1 MKKIAVILSGC
12 GVFDGS
18 EIGESMMALLAID
31 LHGASYAVFAP
42 DKAQAVVM
50 NHLTR
55 EPMAERR
62 NVLVEAA
69 RIARGEIAP
78 LSSFRADG
86 FDALILPGGFGAAQN
101 LSDYATAGE
110 NMQVDEEVRQAVLTM
125 HAVGKPIGAMCI
137 APVLLAKL
145 LPGVKLTIGKDPRT
159 AAQITA
165 MGGVHEATEEA
176 QVCADAVNKVY
187 TTPCYM
193 LNGVGLGQI
202 FQSAQALVAAMLA

>member
-31 LHGASYAVFAP
+31 LYGATYSIFAP
-42 DKAQAVVM
+42 DKTQADVM
-50 NHLTR
+50 NHLTG
-55 EPMAERR
+55 EPMHEQR

-78 LSSFRADG
+78 LSSFRAAD
-86 FDALILPGGFGAAQN
+86 FDALLLPGGFGAAKN
-101 LSDYATAGE
+101 LSTYASEGDRMT
-110 NMQVDEEVRQAVLTM
+110 VDPEVSQAVLTM
-125 HAVGKPIGAMCI
+125 HEAGKPIGAMCI
-137 APVLLAKL
+137 APVILARL

-159 AAQITA
+159 AAHITA
-165 MGGVHEATEEA
+165 MGGVHEPVEEA
-176 QVCADAVNKVY
+176 QVSADHAHNVF

-193 LNGVGLGQI
+193 LNGVGLSQI
-202 FQSAQALVAAMLA
+202 FQSAQALVKAMLA

>member
-31 LHGASYAVFAP
+31 LYGASYSIFAP

-50 NHLTR
+50 NHLTG
-55 EPMAERR
+55 EPMAEQR

-78 LSSFRADG
+78 LSSFRADE
-86 FDALILPGGFGAAQN
+86 FDALILPGGFGAAKN
-101 LSDYATAGE
+101 LSTYATDGE
-110 NMQVDEEVRQAVLTM
+110 RMTVDGEVRQAVLAM
-125 HAVGKPIGAMCI
+125 HAAGKPIGAMCI
-137 APVLLAKL
+137 APVILAHL

-159 AAQITA
+159 AAHIAA
-165 MGGVHEATEEA
+165 MGGVHEATDAA
-176 QVCADAVNKVY
+176 QVSADAAHKVY

-193 LNGVGLGQI
+193 LNGVRIGQI
-202 FQSAQALVAAMLA
+202 FQSAQALVKAMLA

>member
-31 LHGASYAVFAP
+31 LCGASYAIFAP

-50 NHLTR
+50 NHLTG
-55 EPMAERR
+55 EPMQEQR

-78 LSSFRADG
+78 LSSFRAAD
-86 FDALILPGGFGAAQN
+86 FDALLLPGGFGAAKN
-101 LSDYATAGE
+101 LSTYASEGE
-110 NMQVDEEVRQAVLTM
+110 RMTVDKEVSQAVLTM
-125 HAVGKPIGAMCI
+125 HEAGKPIGAMCI
-137 APVLLAKL
+137 APVILAHL

-159 AAQITA
+159 AAHITA
-165 MGGVHEATEEA
+165 MGGVHEVTEEA
-176 QVCADAVNKVY
+176 QVSADNAHKVF

-193 LNGVGLGQI
+193 LSGVGLAQI
-202 FQSAQALVAAMLA
+202 FQSAQALVKAMLA

>member
-31 LHGASYAVFAP
+31 LCGASYAIFAP

-50 NHLTR
+50 NHLTG
-55 EPMAERR
+55 EPMAEQR

-78 LSSFRADG
+78 LSAFRAAD
-86 FDALILPGGFGAAQN
+86 FDALLLPGGFGAAKN
-101 LSDYATAGE
+101 LSTYASDGE
-110 NMQVDEEVRQAVLTM
+110 NMHVDSEVAQAVLMM
-125 HAVGKPIGAMCI
+125 HEAGKPIGAMCI
-137 APVLLAKL
+137 APVILAHL

-159 AAQITA
+159 AAHITA
-165 MGGVHEATEEA
+165 MGGVHELTEEA
-176 QVCADAVNKVY
+176 QVSVDNVHKVF

-193 LNGVGLGQI
+193 LSGVGLSQI
-202 FQSAQALVAAMLA
+202 FQSAQALVKAMLA